1 MDIIKLEGIRFC
13 DASSSRE
20 RLLVEEGPY
29 KGWLCY
35 KHPDG
40 QWVTLREAT
49 KDEIATIKDLLPPTP
64 EQVHAYVV
72 ETLASIREKRP
83 RPDERGLD
91 PTDMP
96 TESLKP
102 PVESKPTPGNLGE
115 IFKEELP
122 EYLKGLPAETK
133 IIADQPIK
141 AGIPMD
147 DGFVPDDNG
156 VPF

>member
-49 KDEIATIKDLLPPTP
+49 KDEIATIKDLLPPP
-64 EQVHAYVV
+64 
-72 ETLASIREKRP
+72 L
-83 RPDERGLD
+83 
-91 PTDMP
+91 
-96 TESLKP
+96 
-102 PVESKPTPGNLGE
+102 
-115 IFKEELP
+115 EEV
-122 EYLKGLPAETK
+122 
-133 IIADQPIK
+133 DH
-141 AGIPMD
+141 
-147 DGFVPDDNG
+147 G
-156 VPF
+156 VD